1 MGRPQM
7 IGGYNRF
14 QYGGYWFGY
23 NQGWPVGWG
32 YNDNVYVV
40 YEGGGYFMYDLM
52 HPGIHI
58 ALNIFLTIYPAH
70 LRGRIPSA
78 GAGGATP

>member
-1 MGRPQM
+1 M

-23 NQGWPVGWG
+23 NQEWPDGWG
-32 YNDNVYVV
+32 YDDDCYVV
-40 YEGGGYFMYDLM
+40 YEGGAYYMYNLR

-58 ALNIFLTIYPAH
+58 SLSIF
-70 LRGRIPSA
+70 
-78 GAGGATP
+78 

>member
-23 NQGWPVGWG
+23 NQEWPRGWG
-32 YNDNVYVV
+32 YDDDCYVV
-40 YEGGGYFMYDLM
+40 YEGGAYYMYNLR

-58 ALNIFLTIYPAH
+58 SLNIF
-70 LRGRIPSA
+70 
-78 GAGGATP
+78 

>member
-1 MGRPQM
+1 M

-23 NQGWPVGWG
+23 NQGWPIGWD
-32 YNDNVYVV
+32 YNDDCYVV
-40 YEGGGYFMYDLM
+40 YEDGAYYMYDLR

-58 ALNIFLTIYPAH
+58 SLNIF
-70 LRGRIPSA
+70 
-78 GAGGATP
+78 